1 MSTVVKSLLVIFSL
15 SIVLNCGGGGG
26 GASSTPYY
34 TIGYTAY
41 GVQST
46 GLIITNNSTSESKNV
61 SSSGSGSFLN
71 LVPQGGSYNVT
82 VFTSPIGYTCSV
94 SNGSGSNVIANITN
108 ITINCS
114 VDTYSVNGTVSGL
127 SAGKSVVIT
136 DNGTDTSTITTNGS
150 FTFPTKLAYGT
161 NWTVAVATQPV
172 GQTCTLSANS
182 GFAITGNVYFGL
194 SCL

>member
-1 MSTVVKSLLVIFSL
+1 MLKTVCQITTVFLFMLLAS
-15 SIVLNCGGGGG
+15 CGGGGG
-26 GASSTPYY
+26 GSSSTPTY

-46 GLIITNNSTSESKNV
+46 GLILTNTSTSESKGV
-61 SSSGSGSFLN
+61 TSSGSGTFSN
-71 LVPQGGSYNVT
+71 TVSQGGSYNVT

-94 SNGSGSNVIANITN
+94 SNGSGSNVTANVTN
-108 ITINCS
+108 VTINCS

-127 SAGKSVVIT
+127 GAGKSVVIT
-136 DNGTDTSTITTNGS
+136 DNGADTSTITANGS

-182 GFAITGNVYFGL
+182 GFAISGNVFFGL